1 MQFFKSSSVPQLSS
15 FEPELTVAKYIATRK
30 DEPQRGPRVWLHPND
45 AKRRLLVDGELAW
58 VQGSRGQQ
66 LATVEI
72 DPTVAEHTCTI
83 RDVAGVTLSEAV
95 RVTKP
100 DLDSPRRTTFA

>member
-1 MQFFKSSSVPQLSS
+1 MQFFKSSDAPQLSS
-15 FEPELTVAKYIATRK
+15 FAPELIVAKYIATRK
-30 DEPQRGPRVWLHPND
+30 NEPQHGPRVWLHPKD
-45 AKRRLLVDGELAW
+45 ATLRLLVDGELAW
-58 VQGSRGQQ
+58 VQGARGQQ

-72 DPTVAEHTCTI
+72 DPSVAEHTCII